1 MMIIVLDCK
10 QRLLLYLNWFWQ
22 HGEYFHFKRNLI
34 KHWQWNK
41 QNARKFI
48 CSLPTSDLKITK
60 AMLALRVIQR
70 KVISCLNFFEIKPVT
85 CRMLVPFSNL
95 SQIFL
100 SSFASSLSRPPPSLE
115 RKVSLRKHPFAG
127 FCTVINYI
135 LISAYNKFQPLLL
148 RYFRENACFVFVRR
162 FCKFDHFRTF
172 FCHFFWLYSYMWLS
186 WP

>member
-1 MMIIVLDCK
+1 
-10 QRLLLYLNWFWQ
+10 
-22 HGEYFHFKRNLI
+22 
-34 KHWQWNK
+34 
-41 QNARKFI
+41 
-48 CSLPTSDLKITK
+48 
-60 AMLALRVIQR
+60 MLALRVIQR

-115 RKVSLRKHPFAG
+115 RKVWLRKHPFAG

-162 FCKFDHFRTF
+162 LCKFDHFRTF
-172 FCHFFWLYSYMWLS
+172 FCHFLS
-186 WP
+186 DPGIPGPIFVSGCPSVSEWVSEWDTFV